1 MFWRRRYREVTCT
14 LCALAAIFFAIV
26 LPSPTALDGPLLD
39 LLIKA
44 LEIVI
49 PAEDRSERSSVV
61 VVTLD
66 KRSLENPDLAPYPRT
81 LLAPAWASALDAV
94 FEAGALAVGFDFLFS
109 YSANQFLPNYDL
121 PFLAALGKRRD
132 KIVLARSA
140 ATRPALQFLA
150 ALRNDEKSLGLGE
163 LVSDPDGSYRRV
175 QAARYDVRSGQSL
188 PSLAGAL
195 LLRAKG
201 VSMPGEIVLAPR
213 HHLEKIPTYAL
224 IDVLSCA
231 KAAPEVLKQVFR
243 NRIVLIGSTLPEEDR
258 KISSGRFLTPQ
269 RYDGPVLHPC
279 GLKRLGASVPDS
291 QTVPGV
297 FIHAAAVEAVVSGHI
312 TATTPRAIVAGL
324 SAATATAG
332 AAVGMFLTPWLA
344 VAAIL
349 VVALLIFVAATSFLA
364 TDIWIP
370 LALPFFVLA
379 AAPVVA
385 YVVRYLIEERTR
397 QRIQHAFSHYLS
409 PAIVDRLASDAS
421 ALKLGGERR
430 EVTVMFADLSGFTAL
445 SGKVE
450 PEVLTRMVNQYLG
463 YIVETV
469 EASGGYIDKF
479 IGDAVM
485 AIWGA
490 PVADPQHPVNGIR
503 AAMAAV
509 ARIRQ
514 EKGAAETRGEISFSV
529 KIGLN
534 SGPAVVGNVGT
545 DKRYNYTAVGETVNV
560 ASRLEG
566 VPALYG
572 CHLVVG
578 PRTAELAKDEFLM
591 RELDWVQVKGRE
603 TPLSI
608 FEPLVER
615 NKATSEQ
622 INRASRFAEA
632 LAHYRAMRFNEAFT
646 IWSELAPEERSSSI
660 SHDGKG
666 HLLNPP
672 AIMAERARAFLAN
685 PPLRQWD
692 GVWVLSEK

>member
-1 MFWRRRYREVTCT
+1 M
-14 LCALAAIFFAIV
+14 A
-26 LPSPTALDGPLLD
+26 
-39 LLIKA
+39 
-44 LEIVI
+44 
-49 PAEDRSERSSVV
+49 
-61 VVTLD
+61 LD
-66 KRSLENPDLAPYPRT
+66 KRSLESPDLAPYPRT
-81 LLAPAWASALDAV
+81 LLAPVWASALDAV
-94 FEAGALAVGFDFLFS
+94 FGTGASAVGFDFLLG
-109 YSANQFLPNYDL
+109 YSANQLLPNYDL
-121 PFLAALGKRRD
+121 PFLAALGKYRE

-140 ATRPALQFLA
+140 TTRPALQFLA

-175 QAARYDVRSGQSL
+175 WATRYDVRSGQSL

-195 LLRAKG
+195 LLRAKA
-201 VSMPGEIVLAPR
+201 VSMPGEVVLAPR

-370 LALPFFVLA
+370 LALPLVALVG
-379 AAPVVA
+379 APVVA
-385 YVVRYLIEERTR
+385 YVMRYLVEERTR
-397 QRIQHAFSHYLS
+397 RQIQNAFSHYLS
-409 PAIVDRLASDAS
+409 PTIVDRLASDAS

-430 EVTVMFADLSGFTAL
+430 DVTVMFADLSGFTAL
-445 SGKVE
+445 SGRVE
-450 PEVLTRMVNQYLG
+450 PEVLTRMVNQYLSH
-463 YIVETV
+463 IVQAV
-469 EASGGYIDKF
+469 EATNGYVDKF

-490 PVADPQHPVNGIR
+490 PVADPNHAGNGIR
-503 AAMAAV
+503 AALAAV
-509 ARIRQ
+509 ERIRQ
-514 EKGAAETRGEISFSV
+514 EKEAAEKRGERSFSV
-529 KIGLN
+529 KIGVN

-545 DKRYNYTAVGETVNV
+545 EKRFNYTAVGETVNV
-560 ASRLEG
+560 ASRLES
-566 VPALYG
+566 VPSIYG
-572 CHLVVG
+572 CQIVVG
-578 PRTAELAKDEFLM
+578 PRTAELAKGEFLLC
-591 RELDWVQVKGRE
+591 ELDWIQVKGIE
-603 TPLSI
+603 GALAI
-608 FEPLVER
+608 FEPLVELE
-615 NKATSEQ
+615 KATHEQ
-622 INRASRFAEA
+622 IERAQRFAQA
-632 LAHYRAMRFNEAFT
+632 LTCYRAMRFAEAYE
-646 IWSELAPEERSSSI
+646 IWEPLAREEPGSLSAN
-660 SHDGKG
+660 DGKG
-666 HLLNPP
+666 EPELNPP
-672 AIMAERARAFLAN
+672 AVMAARASGLAVD
-685 PPLRQWD
+685 PPVSPWD
-692 GVWVLSEK
+692 GVWVLSGK